1 MSEDVVQTKQEPTL
15 GQTLIPVALLV
26 VLLASSVYLFG
37 DDSSYGP
44 NQVALILAAGMT
56 ILIGLRNGYTW
67 HEMER
72 GMVGGISLA
81 MGALMILLAVGALIG
96 TWILAGIVPTMI
108 YYGLQILSPT
118 IFYAAA
124 AVICGL
130 VALATGSSWTTAS
143 TIGIGLM
150 GIAVTQDLNLGLAA
164 GAIISGAY
172 FGDKLSPL
180 SDTTNLAPAM
190 AGADSVS
197 YTHLT
202 LQTNREV

>member
-15 GQTLIPVALLV
+15 GQTLVPVALLV

-67 HEMER
+67 SEMER

-108 YYGLQILSPT
+108 YYGCIL
-118 IFYAAA
+118 
-124 AVICGL
+124 
-130 VALATGSSWTTAS
+130 
-143 TIGIGLM
+143 
-150 GIAVTQDLNLGLAA
+150 
-164 GAIISGAY
+164 
-172 FGDKLSPL
+172 
-180 SDTTNLAPAM
+180 
-190 AGADSVS
+190 
-197 YTHLT
+197 
-202 LQTNREV
+202 